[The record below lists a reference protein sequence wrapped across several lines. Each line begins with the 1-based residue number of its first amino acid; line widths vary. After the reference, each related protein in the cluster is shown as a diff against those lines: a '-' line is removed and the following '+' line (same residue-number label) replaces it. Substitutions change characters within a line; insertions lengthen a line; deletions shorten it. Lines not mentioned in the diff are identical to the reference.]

1 MSKKRTLDAFFSPTV
16 KKPKT
21 ELEAITSGDHDSEE
35 VRNSILVTIS
45 HVNISLSLPIQSTS
59 STLILSRTF
68 QPPSARSWP
77 LYQIN
82 LAEKSM
88 TSLIW
93 IFYTLSHS

>member
-21 ELEAITSGDHDSEE
+21 ELGAITPSDHDSEE
-35 VRNSILVTIS
+35 VRNLILVMIS
-45 HVNISLSLPIQSTS
+45 YVKISLSLHIQNTS
-59 STLILSRTF
+59 STLILSRTY
-68 QPPSARSWP
+68 QSPSARSWP

-88 TSLIW
+88 TSLTW
-93 IFYTLSHS
+93 ISCTLNPS